1 MTAAADRAP
10 QPGLLGRRFGR
21 YEVLTQ
27 IASGGMATVYVARA
41 VGVAGFERLV
51 ALKVLHPHLAH
62 EEEFL
67 AMFLDEAR
75 LAARIR
81 HPNVVPTLDI
91 SDSGGDGYF
100 LVMEYVEGDHLGGL
114 LQRAARQG
122 ERLPAPVVA
131 RVVLDALAG
140 LSAAHRLTDE
150 RGQPLLLVHRDIS
163 PHNLLVGVDGI
174 ARLTD
179 FGVAKAEVRLS
190 STREG
195 QFKGKLAYM
204 APEQASTG
212 QTDQRSDIFSMGVVL
227 WESLTARRLFRGAN
241 NAETLNR
248 ILREPIPDVSSVV
261 PELAPYDAVLR
272 KALERD
278 VEARFQSAEE
288 FAEALEQAAA
298 QAEGTASGRLV
309 GATVRRVA
317 AEKLDDEASR
327 IRAAIDQLGHFEL
340 EPGSLPRPTESTY
353 PSQPGGGRTE
363 GGTEVTVAA
372 RPSARAR
379 DEQTRSDGRPR
390 WWLWGGL
397 GALLLVL
404 LAVVWLVSGG
414 DEEPPPMAD
423 PTEEGPGSE
432 ATGAAAGAA
441 ARPAAQ
447 PAVDEAEG
455 AAARAVADVPVDT
468 AQGGNDGAEVPSKG
482 GTVDEGA
489 AAGDQPTEAAEQA
502 TTSRGRS
509 RGRGRQRGHGH
520 RGRRSSVRQ
529 PAPSE
534 SPSPATP
541 PPADD
546 DLLANPYRR

>member
-1 MTAAADRAP
+1 M
-10 QPGLLGRRFGR
+10 
-21 YEVLTQ
+21 
-27 IASGGMATVYVARA
+27 
-41 VGVAGFERLV
+41 
-51 ALKVLHPHLAH
+51 
-62 EEEFL
+62 
-67 AMFLDEAR
+67 
-75 LAARIR
+75 
-81 HPNVVPTLDI
+81 
-91 SDSGGDGYF
+91 
-100 LVMEYVEGDHLGGL
+100 
-114 LQRAARQG
+114 
-122 ERLPAPVVA
+122 
-131 RVVLDALAG
+131 
-140 LSAAHRLTDE
+140 
-150 RGQPLLLVHRDIS
+150 
-163 PHNLLVGVDGI
+163 
-174 ARLTD
+174 
-179 FGVAKAEVRLS
+179 RLS

-248 ILREPIPDVSSVV
+248 ILREPIPDVSAVV

-298 QAEGTASGRLV
+298 EAEGVASGRLV
-309 GATVRRVA
+309 GTTVRRIA

-379 DEQTRSDGRPR
+379 DEETASEGRPR

-397 GALLLVL
+397 GALVLVL
-404 LAVVWLVSGG
+404 LAVALLISGG
-414 DEEPPPMAD
+414 GEDAPPVAAPAGGEP
-423 PTEEGPGSE
+423 GHE
-432 ATGAAAGAA
+432 ATGAVAGAGA
-441 ARPAAQ
+441 GPAAQ
-447 PAVDEAEG
+447 PEVDDAEG
-455 AAARAVADVPVDT
+455 AAGPSEAVGNAPRADVKAVD
-468 AQGGNDGAEVPSKG
+468 AGAGEPSQGTETN
-482 GTVDEGA
+482 EGA
-489 AAGDQPTEAAEQA
+489 AGGRDRTPEATEQA
-502 TTSRGRS
+502 TASRD
-509 RGRGRQRGHGH
+509 RGRGHRRRHGRGG
-520 RGRRSSVRQ
+520 RGRRAGSGQRT
-529 PAPSE
+529 PSE
-534 SPSPATP
+534 APGPATP